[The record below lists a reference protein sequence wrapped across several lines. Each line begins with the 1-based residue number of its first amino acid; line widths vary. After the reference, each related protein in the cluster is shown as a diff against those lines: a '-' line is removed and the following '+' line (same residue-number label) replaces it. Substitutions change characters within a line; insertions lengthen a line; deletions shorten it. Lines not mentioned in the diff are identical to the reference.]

1 MQRSSSLEKLFAR
14 KDKETNSLIKPPFAE
29 MEDFFRGLA
38 GKTVATL
45 GALEGGARLKKMLWE
60 MGA

>member
-1 MQRSSSLEKLFAR
+1 
-14 KDKETNSLIKPPFAE
+14 